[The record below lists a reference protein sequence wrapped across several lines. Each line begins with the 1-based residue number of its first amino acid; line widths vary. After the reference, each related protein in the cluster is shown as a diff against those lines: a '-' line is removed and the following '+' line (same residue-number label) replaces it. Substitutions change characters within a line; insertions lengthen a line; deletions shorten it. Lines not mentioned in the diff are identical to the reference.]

1 MPDGLMHHRV
11 MELSARNQIPGTVTS
26 VKLGTVMAEI
36 AVRIEAGDVVAA
48 ITAGSATAL
57 ELKEGDRV
65 TVVVKSTEVMIGK

>member
-1 MPDGLMHHRV
+1 

-36 AVRIEAGDVVAA
+36 EVRMEAGDVVAA

-57 ELKEGDRV
+57 DLKAGDRV
-65 TVVVKSTEVMIGK
+65 SVVVKATEVMIAK

>member
-1 MPDGLMHHRV
+1 

-36 AVRIEAGDVVAA
+36 EVRMEAGEVVAA

-57 ELKEGDRV
+57 DLKEGDRV
-65 TVVVKSTEVMIGK
+65 SVVVKANEVMIAK